1 MALHK
6 IKDFDPDY
14 QTHFDNNDV
23 IGFSLYSGTEKVGS
37 VDDVLVDD
45 NGAMR
50 YFVVHTGAWIL
61 GKTVLMPIAQGRIV
75 SGERKVYA
83 NNLTKAQ
90 VESLPEYNPDQAID
104 YDHEEQVRGV
114 YRPTTAVAA
123 PEMSYDRNSYGY
135 DRDPSL
141 YAIND
146 DHQSLRLYQER
157 LIASKTRQ
165 KSGEVAVGKHIETET
180 ARVSVPIEKERVVI
194 ERTPVTGGTPVAVGT
209 ANFQEGE
216 VARVEVYEEVA
227 DIQKEAFV
235 REEVRVTK
243 VVDRETVTAE
253 DQIRR
258 EELDLDVSGHPAV
271 DKKI

>member
-14 QTHFDNNDV
+14 RTHFDNNDV
-23 IGFSLYSGTEKVGS
+23 IGFDVYSGNEKVGS

-45 NGAMR
+45 DGSFR
-50 YFVVHTGAWIL
+50 YLVINTGLWIL
-61 GKTVLMPIAQGRIV
+61 GKKVLMPIAQGRIAYPDH
-75 SGERKVYA
+75 RVYA
-83 NNLTKAQ
+83 NSLTKAQ
-90 VESLPEYNPDQAID
+90 VESLPTYDPERLID

-114 YRPTTAVAA
+114 YRPTTAA
-123 PEMSYDRNSYGY
+123 MSADMTYDRSSYGY
-135 DRDPSL
+135 DRDPDL
-141 YAIND
+141 YGLDND
-146 DHQSLRLYQER
+146 QTLRLYQER

-165 KSGEVAVGKHIETET
+165 KTGEVTVGKHTETET

-194 ERTPVTGGTPVAVGT
+194 ERTPVMGGMPVTVGE
-209 ANFQEGE
+209 ADFHEGE

-235 REEVRVTK
+235 REEVRVKK
-243 VVDRETVTAE
+243 VVDHDVVTAE

-258 EELDLDVSGHPAV
+258 EEVDLNV
-271 DKKI
+271 DGTPIVEKKL

>member
-14 QTHFDNNDV
+14 RTHFDNNDV
-23 IGFSLYSGTEKVGS
+23 IGFDLYSGDEKIGS
-37 VDDVLVDD
+37 VEDVLVDD
-45 NGAMR
+45 NGSFR
-50 YFVVHTGAWIL
+50 YLVVSTGMWIL
-61 GKTVLMPIAQGRIV
+61 GKKVLMPIAQGRIAYPD
-75 SGERKVYA
+75 RRVYA

-90 VESLPEYNPDQAID
+90 VESLPEYNPDQLD
-104 YDHEEQVRGV
+104 YDHEERVRGV
-114 YRPTTAVAA
+114 YRPATSTNTT
-123 PEMSYDRNSYGY
+123 YDRNSYGY
-135 DRDPSL
+135 DRDPDL
-141 YAIND
+141 YALND
-146 DHQSLRLYQER
+146 DHQTLRLYQER

-165 KSGEVAVGKHIETET
+165 KSGEVAVGKHTETET

-194 ERTPVTGGTPVAVGT
+194 ERTPVTGGKAVTPGEVD
-209 ANFQEGE
+209 FQEGE

-258 EELDLDVSGHPAV
+258 EELDLDVDGNPV
-271 DKKI
+271 IDKKL